1 MKPKEKYPE
10 VRELLK
16 KLIDRDFVLTGFDDG
31 SEDDLL
37 NKTSDLD
44 KVVKAVHSVDECQVE
59 LEKDDKNVCLY
70 FVMGNE
76 PGVALADYS
85 CDNVHMKVLDKL
97 SEEIYN
103 K

>member
-1 MKPKEKYPE
+1 MTETLKTPE
-10 VRELLK
+10 EY
-16 KLIDRDFVLTGFDDG
+16 G
-31 SEDDLL
+31 
-37 NKTSDLD
+37 
-44 KVVKAVHSVDECQVE
+44 
-59 LEKDDKNVCLY
+59 Y
-70 FVMGNE
+70 VMGNE